1 MTDSAGS
8 PLPAASPAILDKH
21 RARVLRELLRLS
33 AKVPVGSIVW
43 QTAISLLTVAYF
55 AYPDHLLAGGIWL
68 GLTALSQTMRLV
80 FRTRDPGPDP
90 DAIRRTLRLHR
101 IRVLYSAMAWG
112 SAGILLFDHGN
123 AARQLA
129 LTVIMVS
136 SCIGFS
142 FSASSHAPTLKLA
155 LPLLVGPIIVSL
167 FISPQPYMWVMGM
180 IGTSFLVVMHRL
192 IHDRGQQLE
201 ETLSLRMEAQEVR
214 EEKQRFFAAASHD
227 LRQPLQALTLYH
239 TVLAKGDTSPN
250 VIERMGECID
260 ALDRL
265 LAGVLDIARLDAGKV
280 VAGVEPIHLPELMLR
295 VARMHDL
302 ALRDKG
308 LRLRLHTQDEW
319 VLSDPVLLERILSNL
334 LSNAVR
340 YTERG
345 SILFAARRRGNFL
358 LLQVFDTGIG
368 IPDDRLDAV
377 FGEFTQ
383 LHNPAR
389 DPSRGTGL
397 GLATVQ
403 RLARLLDHPLSVR
416 SAHGKGSCFSLSVAR
431 GEPPSATPAPA
442 RADASGASSVALPP
456 WRILVV
462 EDNALV
468 REALH
473 AMLIGWG
480 MKATTEINA
489 SDAIA
494 RLRHESFDAVL
505 SDWRLPGDGDGLSV
519 LRHARENTSTRL
531 AALLT
536 GDDVQEVPSD
546 FPVVSKPVRPLRLRA
561 LLTAH
566 LEQVERS
573 NAGP

>member
-1 MTDSAGS
+1 MQ
-8 PLPAASPAILDKH
+8 AIPDKH
-21 RARVLRELLRLS
+21 RIRVLREVLRLS
-33 AKVPVGSIVW
+33 ARVPLVSVVW
-43 QTAISLLTVAYF
+43 QTAIGLLTAGYF
-55 AYPDHLLAGGIWL
+55 GYPDHLVEAGIWL
-68 GLTALSQTMRLV
+68 ALIALSQTVRLV
-80 FRTRDPGPDP
+80 FRTQDPGPDA
-90 DAIRRTLRLHR
+90 DRIRRTLRQHQT
-101 IRVLYSAMAWG
+101 RVLYSALAWG
-112 SAGILLFDHGN
+112 SAGLLLFDHGD

-180 IGTSFLVVMHRL
+180 IGTSFLVLMHRL

-201 ETLSLRMEAQEVR
+201 ETLSLRMEAQETR

-239 TVLAKGDTSPN
+239 TVLARGDTSPG

-280 VAGVEPIHLPELMLR
+280 VAGIEPIHLPELMLR

-345 SILFAARRRGNFL
+345 SILFAARRRGEHL

-368 IPDDRLDAV
+368 IPEDRQEAI
-377 FGEFTQ
+377 FGEFMQ
-383 LHNPAR
+383 LNNPAR
-389 DPSRGTGL
+389 DPDRGTGL

-403 RLARLLDHPLSVR
+403 RLARLLDHPVTLR
-416 SAHGKGSCFSLSVAR
+416 SALGRGSCFSLQVPR
-431 GEPPSATPAPA
+431 GDPAPLKA
-442 RADASGASSVALPP
+442 PGGHADAGPASTAALPP
-456 WRILVV
+456 WRVLVV
-462 EDNALV
+462 DDNALV
-468 REALH
+468 RDALEK
-473 AMLIGWG
+473 MLSGWG
-480 MKATTEINA
+480 LVVLSEGSAA
-489 SDAIA
+489 SALERMHADD
-494 RLRHESFDAVL
+494 FDAVL
-505 SDWRLPGDGDGLSV
+505 SDWRLPGDLDGLHV
-519 LRHARENTSTRL
+519 LQQARQHTRARL
-531 AALLT
+531 TALLT
-536 GDDVQEVPSD
+536 GDNPADVPPE
-546 FPVVSKPVRPLRLRA
+546 FPVVGKPVRPLRLRA
-561 LLTAH
+561 LLQSSLSAD
-566 LEQVERS
+566 
-573 NAGP
+573 

>member
-1 MTDSAGS
+1 MTDSDGS

-43 QTAISLLTVAYF
+43 QTTISLLTVAYF

-90 DAIRRTLRLHR
+90 DAIRRTLRMHR
-101 IRVLYSAMAWG
+101 VRVLYSAMAWG

-280 VAGVEPIHLPELMLR
+280 VASIEPIHLPELMLR

-345 SILFAARRRGNFL
+345 SILFAARRRGEHL

-368 IPDDRLDAV
+368 IPEDRQEAI
-377 FGEFTQ
+377 FGEFMQ
-383 LHNPAR
+383 LNNPAR
-389 DPSRGTGL
+389 DPDRGTGL

-403 RLARLLDHPLSVR
+403 RLARLLDHSVSVR
-416 SAHGKGSCFSLSVAR
+416 SALGRGSCFSLQVPR
-431 GEPPSATPAPA
+431 GAPAPQKA
-442 RADASGASSVALPP
+442 PGSLAETGQTSTAALPP
-456 WRILVV
+456 WRVLVV
-462 EDNALV
+462 DDNALV
-468 REALH
+468 RDALEK
-473 AMLIGWG
+473 MLSGWG
-480 MKATTEINA
+480 LVVMSEGSAA
-489 SDAIA
+489 SALERMQADD
-494 RLRHESFDAVL
+494 FDAVL
-505 SDWRLPGDGDGLSV
+505 SDWRLPGDLDGLHV
-519 LRHARENTSTRL
+519 LQQARRHTQARLT
-531 AALLT
+531 ALLT
-536 GDDVQEVPSD
+536 GDNPADVPPE
-546 FPVVSKPVRPLRLRA
+546 FPVVGKPVRPLRLRA
-561 LLTAH
+561 LLQSSLSAD
-566 LEQVERS
+566 
-573 NAGP
+573 

>member
-1 MTDSAGS
+1 MTDRAGS
-8 PLPAASPAILDKH
+8 PLPAASPAILDKY
-21 RARVLRELLRLS
+21 RTRILRELLRLS

-43 QTAISLLTVAYF
+43 QIAISLLTVAYF
-55 AYPDHLLAGGIWL
+55 AYPDHLLAGGTWL

-90 DAIRRTLRLHR
+90 DAIRRTLRRHQV
-101 IRVLYSAMAWG
+101 RVLYSAMAWG
-112 SAGILLFDHGN
+112 SAGVLLFDHGN

-180 IGTSFLVVMHRL
+180 IGTSFLVLMHRL

-239 TVLAKGDTSPN
+239 TVLAQGDASPN

-280 VAGVEPIHLPELMLR
+280 VAGIEPIHLPELMLR

-319 VLSDPVLLERILSNL
+319 LLSDPVLLERILSNL

-345 SILFAARRRGNFL
+345 SILFAARRRGRHL

-383 LHNPAR
+383 LNNPAR
-389 DPSRGTGL
+389 DPDRGTGL

-403 RLARLLDHPLSVR
+403 RLARLLDHPVTVR
-416 SAHGKGSCFSLSVAR
+416 STLGKGSCFSLLLPLGVP
-431 GEPPSATPAPA
+431 PPSKPPGSL
-442 RADASGASSVALPP
+442 ADVAQASAAALPP
-456 WRILVV
+456 WRVLVV
-462 EDNALV
+462 DDNALV
-468 REALH
+468 RDALEK
-473 AMLIGWG
+473 MLLGWG
-480 MKATTEINA
+480 LVVATEDSA
-489 SDAIA
+489 SGALA
-494 RLRHESFDAVL
+494 RMNSEDFDAVL
-505 SDWRLPGDGDGLSV
+505 SDRRLPGDLDGLHV
-519 LRHARENTSTRL
+519 LQQARLRTRARL
-531 AALLT
+531 TALLT
-536 GDDVQEVPSD
+536 GDNPTDVPPA
-546 FPVVSKPVRPLRLRA
+546 FPVVGKPVRPLRLRA
-561 LLTAH
+561 LLQSS
-566 LEQVERS
+566 LS
-573 NAGP
+573 GD